1 MIQYLF
7 GRGIDYQLIQE
18 CIADGTLYESTDYHN
33 AVFIGKDESGTPKYD
48 ALRSTLG
55 STFKQDAS
63 GSDKRYSFRLLA
75 REPTDT
81 VHLFEAA
88 IDLLSY
94 ATYLKCEDNKGNSDI
109 S

>member
-18 CIADGTLYESTDYHN
+18 CISDGTLYESADYHN
-33 AVFIGKDESGTPKYD
+33 AVFIGKDEGGTPKYA

-94 ATYLKCEDNKGNSDI
+94 ATYLKCEGNKGNSDI